1 MPDGSWGKSL
11 ALAFDKGKY
20 VSAFAPIYVSNSEWP
35 NLGLGRHPQRQS
47 CSIEAEAP
55 VALTT
60 YLSPVAIALVMLIS
74 YNTTDR
80 RYQTKKNN
88 FYATSVDNSDDS
100 FFCFEINDH
109 RNFQSATKSAA
120 LWENYYLAHQS
131 FPKVGTLC
139 LSVKCD
145 LSKNFPMLLHTAY
158 NALTTLAII
167 ILLVWITLA
176 HINFICE
183 LDKSLCCIIY
193 LIEIHSLTATII
205 SSINAAA
212 CLSSVQ
218 SSIKD
223 GFLAIDVLSAQHIV
237 SSSHFA
243 LTSQLRVNLLKFK
256 RKNCTCSTVQT

>member
-74 YNTTDR
+74 YNITDR
-80 RYQTKKNN
+80 RYQHPFSNCST
-88 FYATSVDNSDDS
+88 FDIFVSWYTMRLST
-100 FFCFEINDH
+100 
-109 RNFQSATKSAA
+109 TKSAA

-183 LDKSLCCIIY
+183 LDKSSCCIIY

-205 SSINAAA
+205 SSINA

>member
-74 YNTTDR
+74 YNITDR
-80 RYQTKKNN
+80 RYQ
-88 FYATSVDNSDDS
+88 
-100 FFCFEINDH
+100 
-109 RNFQSATKSAA
+109 
-120 LWENYYLAHQS
+120 QS

-145 LSKNFPMLLHTAY
+145 LSKNFPMLLHTDY

-167 ILLVWITLA
+167 ILPVWITLA

-183 LDKSLCCIIY
+183 LDK
-193 LIEIHSLTATII
+193 T
-205 SSINAAA
+205 

-256 RKNCTCSTVQT
+256 RKSCTCSTVQT